1 MAVNCVDAP
10 ECVCADVRL
19 RISMK
24 PVIATGFSFLQ
35 LPSV

>member
-24 PVIATGFSFLQ
+24 PVIATGFWLLLLST
-35 LPSV
+35 V